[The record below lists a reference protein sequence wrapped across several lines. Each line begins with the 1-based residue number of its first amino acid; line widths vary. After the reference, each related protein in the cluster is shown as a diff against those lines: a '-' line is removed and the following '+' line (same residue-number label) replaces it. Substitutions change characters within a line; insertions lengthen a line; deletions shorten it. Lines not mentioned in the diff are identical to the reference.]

1 MTSTSETLT
10 ETVARADD
18 LSPGTM
24 RMVAVGGH
32 PVALVATEDG
42 AIHALDNACPHQ
54 GYGLVT
60 GTLQSG
66 PTGGTVT
73 CQWHNWKFDVATGRC
88 LMGEEDVACHPV
100 AVVDG
105 EVRVT
110 VRQPSATEAQE
121 RLWPSL
127 RRGLAADYMGQV
139 ARDTVRL
146 LDAGATPAAIMA
158 DTVRARAAH
167 TDGGVG
173 HEMAMAADCL
183 ARAESA
189 EGDDRVLPL
198 VQGLSGWAEE
208 TRDRP
213 ALPVP
218 APDASIDLAAAIEA
232 EDETGALASV
242 RGQLAAG
249 AGPAE
254 LRHQLLL
261 AASAHHLS
269 YGHGL
274 IYTQKAF
281 ELLDRIGWDTA
292 PDLLPH
298 LASTLVRATRED
310 TLPYMRQAVR
320 ALAGVDL
327 DALAAASGPEAT
339 GWSTAGEPGAQL
351 AAELLGAT
359 EAPMAGAAAAVAAG
373 AGVDGLLD
381 AVVDAVSLRLL
392 GHDVALEHDHGDG
405 FGWLDITHGLTMA
418 EAARWAWRADPGPHT
433 ARLALWAT
441 WLLFDTGRAERRRL
455 RGGRVGPSP
464 ASADEAADRFGVRI
478 DADAGAE
485 LAAAIRDRRGGEA
498 VALALGSDRGVVA
511 ETLAGAALADG
522 AGSFI
527 VVAHLV
533 KTAEAARRESGRR
546 ASALPLA
553 GAARYL
559 ASPRRERFVARNV
572 ADSLGFLRTGRPP
585 RR

>member
-66 PTGGTVT
+66 TTGGTVT

-88 LMGEEDVACHPV
+88 LMGEEDVTCHPV
-100 AVVDG
+100 AVLDG
-105 EVRVT
+105 EVQVT
-110 VRQPSATEAQE
+110 VHRPSAAETRE

-146 LDAGATPAAIMA
+146 LDAGATPAGIMA

-173 HEMAMAADCL
+173 HDMAMAADCL
-183 ARAESA
+183 ARAEGA

-218 APDASIDLAAAIEA
+218 APDASIDLPAAIET

-249 AGPAE
+249 AGPDE
-254 LRHQLLL
+254 LRHQLLV

-269 YGHGL
+269 YGHGI

-281 ELLDRIGWDTA
+281 ELLDRIGWDAA

-298 LASTLVRATRED
+298 LARTLVRATRED
-310 TLPYMRQAVR
+310 TLPYMRPAVR

-327 DALAAASGPEAT
+327 DGLAAAPGPEAT
-339 GWSTAGEPGAQL
+339 GWSAAGDPGAKL
-351 AAELLGAT
+351 TAELLGAT
-359 EAPMAGAAAAVAAG
+359 EAPIARAAAAVTDG
-373 AGVDGLLD
+373 AGIDGLLD

-392 GHDVALEHDHGDG
+392 SHDVALEHDHGDG

-441 WLLFDTGRAERRRL
+441 WLGFDTGRAERRRGGTPLLSVDRLAL
-455 RGGRVGPSP
+455 R
-464 ASADEAADRFGVRI
+464 ASTDVR
-478 DADAGAE
+478 AE
-485 LAAAIRDRRGGEA
+485 LGAAIEDRRASEA
-498 VALALGSDRGVVA
+498 VALALGSDPA
-511 ETLAGAALADG
+511 EVGEALAEAALADG

-533 KTAEAARRESGRR
+533 KTVEAARRESGRR
-546 ASALPLA
+546 ATSLPLA

-572 ADSLGFLRTGRPP
+572 ADSLAFLRTGRPP

>member
-1 MTSTSETLT
+1 MTSSSETST
-10 ETVARADD
+10 ETVARAED

-24 RMVAVGGH
+24 RMVTVGGRA
-32 PVALVATEDG
+32 VALVTTDTG
-42 AIHALDNACPHQ
+42 IYALDNACPHQ

-60 GTLQSG
+60 GTLA
-66 PTGGTVT
+66 GGTVT
-73 CQWHNWKFDVATGRC
+73 CQWHNWKFDVTTGRC
-88 LMGEEDVACHPV
+88 LMGEEDVACHRV
-100 AVVDG
+100 TVTDG
-105 EVRVT
+105 EVQVT
-110 VRQPSATEAQE
+110 VRRPSAAETRE
-121 RLWPSL
+121 RVWPSL

-139 ARDTVRL
+139 ARDTIRL
-146 LDAGATPAAIMA
+146 LDAGATPAEVMA
-158 DTVRARAAH
+158 EAVRARAAH
-167 TDGGVG
+167 TEEGVG

-183 ARAESA
+183 ARAEAA
-189 EGDDRVLPL
+189 EGDERVLPL

-208 TRDRP
+208 TRDR
-213 ALPVP
+213 AGLPLP
-218 APDASIDLAAAIEA
+218 PPDDSIDLAAAVEA
-232 EDETGALASV
+232 EDEAGALASV

-249 AGPAE
+249 VGRDAV
-254 LRHQLLL
+254 RHQLLV

-269 YGHGL
+269 YGHGI

-281 ELLDRIGWDTA
+281 ELLDRIGWDAA

-298 LASTLVRATRED
+298 LSRTLVRATRED
-310 TLPYMRQAVR
+310 TLPYMRHAVR
-320 ALAGVDL
+320 ALAEVDL
-327 DALAAASGPEAT
+327 EALAAAPGPGAT
-339 GWSTAGEPGAQL
+339 GWSAGPRL
-351 AAELLGAT
+351 TAELLGAT
-359 EAPMAGAAAAVAAG
+359 GAAPITRAATAVVEG

-441 WLLFDTGRAERRRL
+441 WLLFDTGRAERRR
-455 RGGRVGPSP
+455 RGGGTAPSP
-464 ASADEAADRFGVRI
+464 TSAEEAGGRYGVRASAE
-478 DADAGAE
+478 AGAE
-485 LAAAIRDRRGGEA
+485 LAAAVQDRRGGEA
-498 VALALGSDRGVVA
+498 VALALGSDPEVVGEA
-511 ETLAGAALADG
+511 LAAAALADG

-533 KTAEAARRESGRR
+533 KTAEAARREAGRR
-546 ASALPLA
+546 ATALPLA